1 MPQCFSGAA
10 AKSTQDVGVRE
21 QREVASLEDLPTLEP
36 IAHATP
42 QGFLGKTFSS
52 LRHANYRYL
61 WFGTVFMS
69 AGQWI
74 QQVTLGWLLY
84 DLTGSSVLLG
94 ALNGLRAL
102 PFLIA
107 SPIAGVV
114 ADRTDRKKILTGYAI
129 RPDDYDRRYGFSRG
143 AETGGGLALVCFY
156 ADHGDCLGVHR
167 PGAPEHGT
175 DTRA

>member
-1 MPQCFSGAA
+1 MVFRCG
-10 AKSTQDVGVRE
+10 RE
-21 QREVASLEDLPTLEP
+21 VNTGRRVCEKKEVASLEDLPTLEP

-102 PFLIA
+102 LF
-107 SPIAGVV
+107 
-114 ADRTDRKKILTGYAI
+114 
-129 RPDDYDRRYGFSRG
+129 
-143 AETGGGLALVCFY
+143 
-156 ADHGDCLGVHR
+156 
-167 PGAPEHGT
+167 
-175 DTRA
+175 